1 LSAPRGEGLESLPA
15 HFHRER
21 AVLREAGVCTWRRL
35 AEVSPERLRELA
47 RPGAASEA
55 RLLRLRAQASL
66 MVAADLAPE
75 HASLLLHAGIAEPR
89 ALAEADLPG
98 GRAGLDPGGES
109 LGELTPVGQSRWPAV
124 NGMEILLAMG
134 IVFW

>member
-1 LSAPRGEGLESLPA
+1 MSAPRGEGLESLPA

-89 ALAEADLPG
+89 ALAEADPERLRVRVNRFWHRLVGP
-98 GRAGLDPGGES
+98 RQPPIS
-109 LGELTPVGQSRWPAV
+109 LAAVRGWIQAASRSG
-124 NGMEILLAMG
+124 N
-134 IVFW
+134 